1 MCGPGSSTEWA
12 KEIDNN
18 IDTEYN
24 KLNKMSDGT
33 KVYYFDNDQNR
44 LYDKESNF
52 DDQWKNLPLKHI
64 RRAAFLG
71 GEPLLQNETFEVMS
85 YWAKNN
91 NTDVRIQITTNGTN
105 FTKKW
110 IDLFR
115 QFDNIKI
122 VLSSDGVDDTFD
134 YIRTNA
140 NWSKV
145 KENVTELA
153 KLKNI
158 EFVYSY
164 TIQMYNA
171 FSLISILKFLRQW
184 NVEHTY
190 LADFDRH
197 FAERVQQTYLSTA
210 LLDDKDRDD
219 IISELDSYIS
229 KNPEMSRL
237 GKEIIDI
244 IIADGDRTVTEAEK
258 KYFSDYTAK
267 LDKVRK
273 TNLINLDSRF
283 RKYLI

>member
-1 MCGPGSSTEWA
+1 M
-12 KEIDNN
+12 
-18 IDTEYN
+18 
-24 KLNKMSDGT
+24 
-33 KVYYFDNDQNR
+33 
-44 LYDKESNF
+44 
-52 DDQWKNLPLKHI
+52 KHI

-91 NTDVRIQITTNGTN
+91 NKDVRIQITTNGTN

-110 IDLFR
+110 IDLFK

-122 VLSSDGVDDTFD
+122 VLSSDGVDDTFN

-171 FSLISILKFLRQW
+171 FNLVSILEFLRQW
-184 NVEHTY
+184 NIEHTY
-190 LADFDRH
+190 LTDFDCH

-210 LLDDKDRDD
+210 LLDNKDRNV
-219 IISELDSYIS
+219 IISELETYIS
-229 KNPEMSRL
+229 KNSKMARL
-237 GKEIIDI
+237 GKEIMDI
-244 IIADGDRTVTEAEK
+244 LIADKTRTVTEAER
-258 KYFSDYTAK
+258 KYFSEYSKK
-267 LDKVRK
+267 LDKVRN
-273 TNLINLDSRF
+273 TNLVDLDKRF
-283 RKYLI
+283 KKYLI